1 MDIKYSIQFH
11 TDWHCGSGLAAGSDV
26 DALVVKDK
34 DGLPF
39 VPGKTM
45 KGLVR
50 EAIEEMNLSKES
62 FDRNLFVKAF
72 GNSEDRNAK
81 LDLTEKSEKYDFLQK
96 GETFFTNAELS
107 EDEHRAI
114 VSNNAARFMYRSIS
128 STAIDNEGIAVDHS
142 LRKMEVVVPCN
153 LEGKIIG
160 VEDRDWAN
168 EILKALLYI
177 KRLGQNRNR
186 GLGRCTITG
195 TIIEEGGEK

>member
-1 MDIKYSIQFH
+1 MNITYEIKFH
-11 TDWHCGSGLAAGSDV
+11 TDWHCGSGLAAGADL

-50 EAIEEMNLSKES
+50 EAIEEMELITGRFNE
-62 FDRNLFVKAF
+62 NLFIQAF
-72 GNSEDRNAK
+72 GNSEDRNADPK
-81 LDLTEKSEKYDFLQK
+81 LMEKSEDYDFLQK

-128 STAIDNEGIAVDHS
+128 STAIDNEGIAVEHS
-142 LRKMEVVVPCN
+142 LRKTEVVVPCT
-153 LEGKIIG
+153 LEGEILCIN
-160 VEDRDWAN
+160 DRDLAE
-168 EILKALLYI
+168 EILKALNYI

-186 GLGRCTITG
+186 GFGRCTITG
-195 TIIEEGGEK
+195 EIIKGGDK

>member
-1 MDIKYSIQFH
+1 MNITYEIKFH
-11 TDWHCGSGLAAGSDV
+11 TDWHCGSGLAAGADV

-45 KGLVR
+45 KGLIR
-50 EAIEEMNLSKES
+50 EAIEEMELPIEEN
-62 FDRNLFVKAF
+62 DRNLFIQAF
-72 GNSEDRNAK
+72 GNSEDRNANSR
-81 LDLTEKSEKYDFLQK
+81 LTEESENYDFLQK

-142 LRKMEVVVPCN
+142 LRKMEVVVPCT
-153 LEGKIIG
+153 LHG
-160 VEDRDWAN
+160 
-168 EILKALLYI
+168 EIKNVPDNMADEVLDALRYI

-186 GLGRCTITG
+186 GLGRCTIKD
-195 TIIEEGGEK
+195 EKEGKNEN

>member
-1 MDIKYSIQFH
+1 MDIKYSIKFH
-11 TDWHCGSGLAAGSDV
+11 TDWHCGSGLAAGADV

-50 EAIEEMNLSKES
+50 EAIEEMELITGRFNE
-62 FDRNLFVKAF
+62 NLFIQAF
-72 GNSEDRNAK
+72 GNSEDRNADPK
-81 LDLTEKSEKYDFLQK
+81 LMGKSEDYDFLQK

-107 EDEHRAI
+107 EDMHQAI

-128 STAIDNEGIAVDHS
+128 STAIDNEGIAVEHS
-142 LRKMEVVVPCN
+142 LRKMEVVVPCT
-153 LEGKIIG
+153 LHG
-160 VEDRDWAN
+160 
-168 EILKALLYI
+168 EIKNVSDELADEVLDALRYI

-186 GLGRCTITG
+186 GLGRCTI
-195 TIIEEGGEK
+195 EGEKEEKK

>member
-1 MDIKYSIQFH
+1 MNITYEIKFH
-11 TDWHCGSGLAAGSDV
+11 TDWHCGSGLAAGADL

-50 EAIEEMNLSKES
+50 EAIEEMELITGRFNE
-62 FDRNLFVKAF
+62 NLFIQAF
-72 GNSEDRNAK
+72 GNSEDRNADPK
-81 LDLTEKSEKYDFLQK
+81 LMEKSEDYDFLQK

-128 STAIDNEGIAVDHS
+128 STAIDNKGIAVEHS
-142 LRKMEVVVPCN
+142 LRKMEVVVPCT
-153 LEGKIIG
+153 LHG
-160 VEDRDWAN
+160 
-168 EILKALLYI
+168 EIKNVSDELADEVLDALRYI

-186 GLGRCTITG
+186 GLGRCTI
-195 TIIEEGGEK
+195 EGEKEEKK